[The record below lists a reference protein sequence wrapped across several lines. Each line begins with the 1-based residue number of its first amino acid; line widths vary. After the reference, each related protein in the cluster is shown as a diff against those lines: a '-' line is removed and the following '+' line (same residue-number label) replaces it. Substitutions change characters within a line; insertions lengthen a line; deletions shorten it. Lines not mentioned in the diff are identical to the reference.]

1 MHEHRIE
8 TNGNDDGMFTCLLMI
23 QSAAKLQ
30 PSVFILINTW
40 ASCNQFVC
48 GK

>member
-23 QSAAKLQ
+23 QSANVLQ
-30 PSVFILINTW
+30 NEKFWFNIILI
-40 ASCNQFVC
+40 
-48 GK
+48 